1 MTTFET
7 DGFLSA
13 EILEFARTI
22 AGRYA
27 RKFELAADTNRLTH
41 RVIYSVKPHSEH
53 APDLLLAALLIR
65 QASAF
70 QSIVILLRNGLET
83 QSQVLL
89 RNLAEMMFITG
100 AIRKDETFVERYVLA
115 EQVGR
120 LKALEA
126 IVRDKHRRH
135 EEIDADTTRLIV
147 ELRAEIERDPPEKFT
162 TERIAGIAGLS
173 SYYDNVYRYTSMAV
187 HSSPR
192 ELNTAF
198 VVDADGNVVSM
209 RYEPVID
216 DLDICFDYGVT
227 MMLYTLHETASH
239 FDLDLVG
246 DIENL
251 QHINQ
256 RLAGPTVQQLGARPQ

>member
-13 EILEFARTI
+13 EILEFQRTI

-27 RKFELAADTNRLTH
+27 EKLELAVEANRLTH
-41 RVIYSVKPHSEH
+41 RVLYSIKPHSEH
-53 APDLLLAALLIR
+53 VPDLMLAAMLIR

-70 QSIVILLRNGLET
+70 QSIVILLRHGLET

-100 AIRKDETFVERYVLA
+100 AIRKDETFAERYVLA
-115 EQVGR
+115 EEVGR

-126 IVRDKHRRH
+126 IVRDKQRRH
-135 EEIDADTTRLIV
+135 EEVDADTTRLIG
-147 ELRAEIERDPPEKFT
+147 ELRAKIKRDPPERFT
-162 TERIAGIAGLS
+162 TARIAEIAELS

-187 HSSPR
+187 HASPR

-198 VVDADGNVVSM
+198 TVDADGNVASM
-209 RYEPVID
+209 RYEPMVE
-216 DLDICFDYGVT
+216 DLDLCFDYGIT
-227 MMLYTLHETASH
+227 MMLYTLHEVASH
-239 FDLDLVG
+239 FGLKLVG
-246 DIENL
+246 EIEKL
-251 QHINQ
+251 QHVNQ
-256 RLAGPTVQQLGARPQ
+256 QLAGATAQQLG

>member
-7 DGFLSA
+7 DGFLST
-13 EILEFARTI
+13 EILEFERII

-27 RKFELAADTNRLTH
+27 KKLELAGDTNRLAH
-41 RVIYSVKPHSEH
+41 RVIYSIKPHSGHVTE
-53 APDLLLAALLIR
+53 LFLAALLTR
-65 QASAF
+65 QASVF

-83 QSQVLL
+83 QSQILV

-100 AIRKDETFVERYVLA
+100 AIRKDETFVKRYVLA

-126 IVRDKHRRH
+126 IVRDKQGRQ
-135 EEIDADTTRLIV
+135 EEVDADTTRLIG
-147 ELRAEIERDPPEKFT
+147 ELRAEVKRDPPETFT
-162 TERIAGIAGLS
+162 THRIAEIAGLL

-187 HSSPR
+187 HGSPR

-209 RYEPVID
+209 RYEPVVD
-216 DLDICFDYGVT
+216 DLDMCFDYGIS

-239 FDLDLVG
+239 FALELVG
-246 DIENL
+246 EIEKL
-251 QHINQ
+251 QHVNQ
-256 RLAGPTVQQLGARPQ
+256 QLAGPTARPRG